1 MVESLPGCKFHA
13 STTGEAVQKAYAEAA
28 VPFSPTSSLVS
39 IGAGRLRSVDLIYT
53 LSMLE
58 GNLQRSLVYSFLKV
72 KLILPPPISVVD
84 PSLFLTPQSTYF
96 DSVISHLCKWPSLD
110 LPTVSVVLDPRDAS
124 LAPVASSPDISVIIF
139 DLYQL
144 ETFASSALLKRTDA
158 FRLRLPGCELA
169 RFLCRNPGSL
179 PSMTFLDASTS
190 HVSVADVNLMLRSL
204 PNLRHLVLDGCGT
217 LDEAS
222 IDDWVDFGH
231 DCFMI
236 NNGVKL
242 EEVENERFASQSLT
256 SLEPESTASP
266 PIVGSTLGVSIIPS
280 VSNLR
285 TITLSVPPNADV
297 NAQQDLTAAF
307 QRGWDKAMTE
317 YNERLHAAHQGRS
330 RGWRVIRFAKP
341 DEIGHLLGHS
351 GYYRMAIVDDDGFAQ
366 LNKVKGDEDRP
377 VVCLAGKLKTEGG
390 IGHAEGC
397 GHMIGRDVWEDAM

>member
-1 MVESLPGCKFHA
+1 M
-13 STTGEAVQKAYAEAA
+13 
-28 VPFSPTSSLVS
+28 
-39 IGAGRLRSVDLIYT
+39 T
-53 LSMLE
+53 L
-58 GNLQRSLVYSFLKV
+58 K
-72 KLILPPPISVVD
+72 
-84 PSLFLTPQSTYF
+84 STYF
-96 DSVISHLCKWPSLD
+96 DSVISFLTNWPSLD
-110 LPTVSVVLDPRDAS
+110 LPTISVALDPRDVS
-124 LAPVASSPDISVIIF
+124 LAPVINSPDTSVVFF

-144 ETFASSALLKRTDA
+144 ETLASSALLKRTDA

-222 IDDWVDFGH
+222 IDEWVDFGH

-242 EEVENERFASQSLT
+242 EEVENERFASQSLI

-266 PIVGSTLGVSIIPS
+266 PIEGSTSGVNILPS
-280 VSNLR
+280 VSGLR
-285 TITLSVPPNADV
+285 TIALSVPPRADV
-297 NAQQDLTAAF
+297 NAQQDFTAAF
-307 QRGWDKAMTE
+307 QRGWGKAMTE
-317 YNERLHAAHQGRS
+317 FNERLHAARQGRS

-351 GYYRMAIVDDDGFAQ
+351 GYYRMAVVDDDGFAQ
-366 LNKVKGDEDRP
+366 LDKVKGDEDRP

-397 GHMIGRDVWEDAM
+397 GHMIGREVWEDAM